1 MYTKFIYRTW
11 NIRFMRNFVV
21 AQHKKEDKPRYHRRF
36 SQSAQNRFFLF
47 FQWHEPQLRAAVLPV
62 GSNGPSICACHWFR
76 QNHLSHCHVGQSH
89 APCAYSPAWST
100 CTHQSASPSSAGPHP
115 RMWYPILRFPNQ
127 IRISLLTRRIL
138 ASFYEQFS
146 TSVCWACRACA
157 AS

>member
-1 MYTKFIYRTW
+1 MNPQCILNSYIGREKFDSWGISSSLS
-11 NIRFMRNFVV
+11 
-21 AQHKKEDKPRYHRRF
+21 RYHRRF
-36 SQSAQNRFFLF
+36 SQSAQNRFFFVFSVAWTAIESRSFTGRLKRPINLCLPLI
-47 FQWHEPQLRAAVLPV
+47 QTEPFESLSCGSVACPVRVLTGVVHLYPPV
-62 GSNGPSICACHWFR
+62 GVA
-76 QNHLSHCHVGQSH
+76 QLSR
-89 APCAYSPAWST
+89 A
-100 CTHQSASPSSAGPHP
+100 HP